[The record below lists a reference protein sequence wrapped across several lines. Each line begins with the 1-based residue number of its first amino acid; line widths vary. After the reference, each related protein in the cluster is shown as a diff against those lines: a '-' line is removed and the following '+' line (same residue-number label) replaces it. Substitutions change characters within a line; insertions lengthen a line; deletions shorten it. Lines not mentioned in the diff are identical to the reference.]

1 MTPELRRPLPWTWW
15 LRKQSYL
22 FFMIRELT
30 SLAVLAYAILII
42 AALRTATGDG
52 SFTTFFDFLKS
63 TTSVIIHVG
72 LLILALVHTFT
83 WIALTPKVMVLWRDD
98 EQIEPDVIAGAN
110 GVIFLLIS
118 GAVLW
123 VVLG

>member
-1 MTPELRRPLPWTWW
+1 MTPELIRPLPKTWW

-42 AALRTATGDG
+42 TAIWTAADKS
-52 SFTTFFDFLKS
+52 SFVPLFEFLKS
-63 TTSVIIHVG
+63 TTSVVIHVG
-72 LLILALVHTFT
+72 LLILAMVHTFT
-83 WIALTPKVMVLWRDD
+83 WIALTPKVMVLWQND
-98 EQIEPDVIAGAN
+98 ERVEPDLIAGAN
-110 GVIFLLIS
+110 GILFLLIS
-118 GAVLW
+118 GVVLW

>member
-1 MTPELRRPLPWTWW
+1 MTPELRRPLPRTWW

-42 AALRTATGDG
+42 TAIWTAASDG
-52 SFTTFFDFLKS
+52 SFTIFFDFLKS

-110 GVIFLLIS
+110 GLIFLLIS

>member
-1 MTPELRRPLPWTWW
+1 MTSELVRPLRKTWW

-30 SLAVLAYAILII
+30 SLAVLAYGVLIVTAMW
-42 AALRTATGDG
+42 AAADEA

-63 TTSVIIHVG
+63 TPSVLIHVG
-72 LLILALVHTFT
+72 LLILAIVHTFT
-83 WIALTPKVMVLWRDD
+83 WIALTPKVLVLWQDD
-98 EQIEPDVIAGAN
+98 ERVDPDVIAGAN
-110 GVIFLLIS
+110 GILFLLIT
-118 GAVLW
+118 GVVLW